1 MDLTLHGGLDA
12 VTIEH
17 LSLELRR
24 GDGFTTHLHDKELWV
39 LMLAQVFNNL
49 KCQDHRGAGVAS
61 FAFERISALRR
72 SLIASGESGA
82 LSTSFRYSSTA
93 SLHIP

>member
-1 MDLTLHGGLDA
+1 MEDWTLSRLSTSPSNFDG
-12 VTIEH
+12 VTA
-17 LSLELRR
+17 SLLICA
-24 GDGFTTHLHDKELWV
+24 TELWV
-39 LMLAQVFNNL
+39 LVLAQVFNNL
-49 KCQDHRGAGVAS
+49 ECQDHRGAEVCS

-82 LSTSFRYSSTA
+82 LSTSFLYSSTA